1 MRNGT
6 TFYICDDCLGFAEK
20 LKKTIDTYSVKDR
33 ENEIKVFDSA
43 KALLFAFREKM
54 ADAVFLDIDMPQ
66 MSGFEAAEALQG
78 IKEDIPIVFVTGYDD
93 KVYQSYEYQPFWFIR
108 KSHIDDVG
116 AILPRLFKKLD
127 AMAEQ
132 KRQTV
137 NLKTENSVIEVD
149 IGSLLYIEAMK
160 NNIIIHDRVS
170 GDKTVRC
177 KMGSAEKQLSSHGAA
192 RIQRGILVNLR
203 CISKITS
210 REVILTDGTHL
221 GLSRLKAEAVKE
233 QYHDFIRRTLI

>member
-1 MRNGT
+1 MRGGT

-20 LKKTIDTYSVKDR
+20 LKKTIDTYSAKDR
-33 ENEIKVFDSA
+33 ETEIKVFDSA

-66 MSGFEAAEALQG
+66 MSGFEAAEALQS

-108 KSHIDDVG
+108 KSHIDDIG

-137 NLKTENSVIEVD
+137 NLKTENRVVEID
-149 IGSLLYIEAMK
+149 IGSLLYIEGMK
-160 NNIIIHDRVS
+160 NNIIIHDRVF

-177 KMGSAEKQLSSHGAA
+177 KMGSAEKQLSSHGTA

>member
-20 LKKTIDTYSVKDR
+20 LKKTIDTYSAKDR

-177 KMGSAEKQLSSHGAA
+177 KMESAEKQLSSHGAA

>member
-20 LKKTIDTYSVKDR
+20 LKKTIDTYSAKDR

-149 IGSLLYIEAMK
+149 IGSLLYIEGMK

-233 QYHDFIRRTLI
+233 QYHDFIRRALI

>member
-20 LKKTIDTYSVKDR
+20 LKKTIDTYSAKDR

-149 IGSLLYIEAMK
+149 IGSLLYIEGMK

>member
-20 LKKTIDTYSVKDR
+20 LKKTIDTYSAKDR

-127 AMAEQ
+127 TMAEQ

-149 IGSLLYIEAMK
+149 IGSLLYIEGMK

>member
-1 MRNGT
+1 MIAA
-6 TFYICDDCLGFAEK
+6 ICDDNAAAAQKLKSAIAYICAEK
-20 LKKTIDTYSVKDR
+20 DWPLEAEVYTSPGAILRADLSKTQV
-33 ENEIKVFDSA
+33 
-43 KALLFAFREKM
+43 
-54 ADAVFLDIDMPQ
+54 VFLDIDMPQ

-149 IGSLLYIEAMK
+149 IGSLLYIEGMK

>member
-20 LKKTIDTYSVKDR
+20 LKKTIDTYSAKDR

-127 AMAEQ
+127 TMAEQ

-149 IGSLLYIEAMK
+149 IGSLLYIEGMK

-177 KMGSAEKQLSSHGAA
+177 KMESAEKQLSSHGAA

-210 REVILTDGTHL
+210 REVVLTDGTHL
-221 GLSRLKAEAVKE
+221 GLGRLKAEAVKE

>member
-20 LKKTIDTYSVKDR
+20 LKKTIDTYSAKDR

-149 IGSLLYIEAMK
+149 IGSLLYIEGMK

-177 KMGSAEKQLSSHGAA
+177 KMESAEKQLSSHGAA

-210 REVILTDGTHL
+210 REVVLTDGTHL

>member
-20 LKKTIDTYSVKDR
+20 LKKTIDTYSAKDR

-116 AILPRLFKKLD
+116 AILPRLLKKLD

-149 IGSLLYIEAMK
+149 IGSLLYIEGMK

>member
-20 LKKTIDTYSVKDR
+20 LKKTIDTYSAKDR

-127 AMAEQ
+127 TMAEQ

-149 IGSLLYIEAMK
+149 IGSLLYIEGMK

-177 KMGSAEKQLSSHGAA
+177 KMESAEKQLSSHGAA

>member
-1 MRNGT
+1 MNNGT

-20 LKKTIDTYSVKDR
+20 LKKTIDTYSAKDR

-149 IGSLLYIEAMK
+149 IGSLLYIEGMK

-233 QYHDFIRRTLI
+233 QYHDLIRRTLI

>member
-20 LKKTIDTYSVKDR
+20 LKKTIDTYSAKDR

-137 NLKTENSVIEVD
+137 NLKTENSVIKVD
-149 IGSLLYIEAMK
+149 IGSLLYIEGMK

>member
-1 MRNGT
+1 MRDGT
-6 TFYICDDCLGFAEK
+6 TFYVCDDCIGFAEK
-20 LKKTIDTYSVKDR
+20 IKKTIDAYSEKGR
-33 ENEIKVFDSA
+33 KTETLTFNSA
-43 KALLFAFREKM
+43 KELLSAFREKM

-66 MSGFEAAEALQG
+66 MSGFEAAGALQS
-78 IKEDIPIVFVTGYDD
+78 IKEDVLIVFVTSYDD

-108 KSHIDDVG
+108 KSHIDDLV

-127 AMAEQ
+127 TMAEQ

-137 NLKTENSVIEVD
+137 NLKTENSVTEID

-177 KMGSAEKQLSSHGAA
+177 KMGSAEKQLSLHGAA

-203 CISKITS
+203 YISKITS

-233 QYHDFIRRTLI
+233 QYHDFIRRALI

>member
-20 LKKTIDTYSVKDR
+20 LKKTIDTYSAKDR

-149 IGSLLYIEAMK
+149 IGSFLYIEGMK

-177 KMGSAEKQLSSHGAA
+177 KMESAEKQLSSHGAA

>member
-20 LKKTIDTYSVKDR
+20 LKKTIDTYSAKDR

-43 KALLFAFREKM
+43 KALLFTFREKM

-149 IGSLLYIEAMK
+149 IGSLLYIEGMK

>member
-20 LKKTIDTYSVKDR
+20 LKKTIDTYSAKDR

-149 IGSLLYIEAMK
+149 IGSLLYIEGMK

-203 CISKITS
+203 CISNITS

-233 QYHDFIRRTLI
+233 QYHDFIRRALI

>member
-20 LKKTIDTYSVKDR
+20 LKKTIDTYSAKDR

-127 AMAEQ
+127 TMAEQ

-149 IGSLLYIEAMK
+149 IGSLLYIEGMK

-177 KMGSAEKQLSSHGAA
+177 KMESAEKQLSSHGAA

-210 REVILTDGTHL
+210 REVVLTDGTHL

>member
-20 LKKTIDTYSVKDR
+20 LKKTIDTYSAKDR

-78 IKEDIPIVFVTGYDD
+78 IKDDIPIVFVTGYDD

-149 IGSLLYIEAMK
+149 IGSLLYIEGMK

>member
-20 LKKTIDTYSVKDR
+20 LKKTIDTYSAKDR

-93 KVYQSYEYQPFWFIR
+93 KVYQAYEYQPFWFIR

-149 IGSLLYIEAMK
+149 IGSLLYIEGMK
-160 NNIIIHDRVS
+160 NNIIIHDQVS

>member
-20 LKKTIDTYSVKDR
+20 LKKTIDTYSAKDR

-93 KVYQSYEYQPFWFIR
+93 KVYQSYEYQPFWFIK

-127 AMAEQ
+127 TMAEQ

-149 IGSLLYIEAMK
+149 IGSLLYIEGMK

-177 KMGSAEKQLSSHGAA
+177 KMESAEKQLSSHGAA

-210 REVILTDGTHL
+210 REVVLTDGTHL

>member
-20 LKKTIDTYSVKDR
+20 LKKTIDTYSAKDR

-43 KALLFAFREKM
+43 KALLCAFREKM

-177 KMGSAEKQLSSHGAA
+177 KMESAEKQLSSHGAA

>member
-20 LKKTIDTYSVKDR
+20 LKKTIDTYSAKDR

-149 IGSLLYIEAMK
+149 IGSLLYIEGMK

-177 KMGSAEKQLSSHGAA
+177 KMESAEKQLSSHGAA

>member
-149 IGSLLYIEAMK
+149 IGSLLYIEGMK

>member
-1 MRNGT
+1 MNNGT

-20 LKKTIDTYSVKDR
+20 LKKTIDTYSAKDR

-127 AMAEQ
+127 AMAER

-149 IGSLLYIEAMK
+149 IGSLLYIEGMK

>member
-20 LKKTIDTYSVKDR
+20 LKKTIDTYSAKDR